1 MDARMRWRLAV
12 PLIGLSPADGRPRH
26 RRNLGV
32 LVGVRETYRALS
44 VAVCVLLLA
53 QWGLAASIGVRPARD
68 VPWLRIAMIALAF
81 VLACG
86 VAAVRGS
93 L

>member
-1 MDARMRWRLAV
+1 M
-12 PLIGLSPADGRPRH
+12 
-26 RRNLGV
+26 
-32 LVGVRETYRALS
+32 S
-44 VAVCVLLLA
+44 VVVCVLLLA
-53 QWGLAASIGVRPARD
+53 QLGLAASIGVRPARD

-86 VAAVRGS
+86 VAAVRRS